1 MVGFRIA
8 AHCHLTSFTSPDL
21 GISGGIKVTGA
32 QTLVLR
38 LTPTVVGHRLPPRG
52 IGGGIR
58 DWSPTLYIYS
68 MPQTVQRSTS
78 PPCGSQPLRQLHDGD
93 GDEAVSV
100 ASTIGI
106 SRIRPRGKKKKA
118 AAEDAQPVMV
128 EGMEPGHAADEL
140 EKRLRQLM
148 EQQVQ
153 QLEQRLEAKVGQRLC
168 QIMEQQVQQLEESL
182 EAKVS
187 RICRQMEAKDL
198 EHADLLQQLERMGA
212 KGMHTL
218 QDNLQQQVDELQTK
232 HTVMAE
238 SLRAWIDLLAD
249 DKASDGGEDDDKS
262 GESGEEEAPDMH
274 GSTDEEDDDNED
286 LDELSDNIQAG
297 ESKIIEKEMNKNPTA
312 RLDRRPLRVA
322 RRTAVRQEE
331 LVASVD
337 TVGRA
342 IKIIEKEMNKNPTA
356 RLDRRPLRVA
366 RRTAVRQEELVA
378 SVDTVGR
385 AIKIIEEEMSTNPA
399 IFTQIA
405 NKGLCKRD
413 EHSLYYCGG
422 SRLLFL
428 GSTSFD
434 RKGTGSNSR
443 HCWSGFQNHRGGN
456 EQEPSHICTDCE
468 QGLCK
473 RDELAQYH
481 RGDSWLRFLGSTS
494 FDRHGFK
501 KFES

>member
-1 MVGFRIA
+1 
-8 AHCHLTSFTSPDL
+8 
-21 GISGGIKVTGA
+21 
-32 QTLVLR
+32 
-38 LTPTVVGHRLPPRG
+38 
-52 IGGGIR
+52 
-58 DWSPTLYIYS
+58 
-68 MPQTVQRSTS
+68 
-78 PPCGSQPLRQLHDGD
+78 
-93 GDEAVSV
+93 
-100 ASTIGI
+100 
-106 SRIRPRGKKKKA
+106 
-118 AAEDAQPVMV
+118 MV

-405 NKGLCKRD
+405 NKGFVNVMSTLCTIVEAAGFSSSDQHRLTEKELVATADTVGRAFKII
-413 EHSLYYCGG
+413 EEEMSKSPAIFAQIVNKGFANVMNSLSTIAGTAG
-422 SRLLFL
+422 FAFSDQHRSTAMVSKSLSRE
-428 GSTSFD
+428 SEAWD
-434 RKGTGSNSR
+434 KDIMEVAV
-443 HCWSGFQNHRGGN
+443 Q
-456 EQEPSHICTDCE
+456 D
-468 QGLCK
+468 
-473 RDELAQYH
+473 A
-481 RGDSWLRFLGSTS
+481 
-494 FDRHGFK
+494 
-501 KFES
+501 FEGQ